1 MEYLNPNFT
10 LLLVALTF
18 FSGLIWLVDSLFFKR
33 RRLDRSVQVTGK
45 AAREPVAVEY
55 SRSLFPVLLIVLLF
69 RSFLFEPFKI
79 PSGSMIPTLLIGD
92 FILVN
97 KYAYGLRLPILNTKF
112 VEIGTP
118 KRGDVVVF
126 RYPVDTSISFIKRL
140 VGLPGDTVT
149 YRDKRLYING
159 EAVETEEIARY
170 TSQDVKCATPRGDAM
185 RLSETLGEAEH
196 EILLHDA
203 SGSRD
208 GQWEIPEGHYFM
220 MGDNRDRSNDSR
232 EWGFV
237 PEENLMGRAV
247 GIWLNFDMNK
257 GCGDMSRVGE
267 GIH

>member
-1 MEYLNPNFT
+1 MIPDFS
-10 LLLVALTF
+10 LLLVILTLF
-18 FSGLIWLVDSLFFKR
+18 TGLVWLLDSLFFR
-33 RRLDRSVQVTGK
+33 RRRMDKAVQEKVQR
-45 AAREPVAVEY
+45 AREPVVIEY

-97 KYAYGLRLPILNTKF
+97 KYAYGLRLPVLNNKF
-112 VEIGTP
+112 LDVAEP
-118 KRGDVVVF
+118 QRGDVVVF
-126 RYPVDTSISFIKRL
+126 RYPVEPGINFIKRL
-140 VGLPGDTVT
+140 VGLPGDTIV
-149 YRDKRLYING
+149 YRDKKLFING
-159 EAVETEEIARY
+159 EPVQLETQGPYSSSE
-170 TSQDVKCATPRGDAM
+170 VKCTTPRPDAERYVEQLGDM
-185 RLSETLGEAEH
+185 TH
-196 EILLHDA
+196 DILLHHG

-208 GQWEIPEGHYFM
+208 GQWVVPEGHYFM

-247 GIWLNFDMNK
+247 GIWLNFDYTK
-257 GCGDMSRVGE
+257 GCGDLSRVGN